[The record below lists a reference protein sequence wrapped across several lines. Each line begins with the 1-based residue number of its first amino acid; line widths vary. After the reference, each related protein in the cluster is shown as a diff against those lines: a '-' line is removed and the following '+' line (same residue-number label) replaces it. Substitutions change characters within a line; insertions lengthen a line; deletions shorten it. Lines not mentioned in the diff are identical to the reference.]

1 NGHHY
6 HIPDPE
12 QIELRNLRK
21 KVKDR
26 VQSETNSIPKIY
38 EEELARSNLSSTALT
53 LAPVAVE
60 IKSGLNRMRRK
71 TTPPLPT
78 SADFD
83 IPDFYQQTLNGTQF
97 ICTDKIIKK
106 KRMILFATD
115 KQLEVL
121 FSSEWIFLDGTFD
134 KCPKQFQQIYTI
146 HGLKFQQNFPC
157 VICLLSGK
165 TADIYRQLF
174 LELNDHATRLKMKFE
189 PKHVMS
195 DFEMSLI
202 KVIKGK
208 LPNAIHHGCFFH
220 FTQSLYKHIN
230 SLGLSTAYLENE
242 DLRLACR
249 SAMALALLP
258 QDHIEEAL
266 ELLKNESPEELIDFF
281 KYFHNQWLKR
291 IPKNTGMYQISSFVQ
306 TIFAKVVLFLLF
318 KNIFFLSS
326 IAWHNKFNNRVEK
339 HHPNVWHLFKC
350 LQREEL
356 SFRQQLSKVNSGF
369 QIGSSIRTCSIRAQ
383 IDVLNERH
391 EQKQINLI
399 DFLYGLSTLV
409 AKNSK

>member
-1 NGHHY
+1 MEVIHVGYCQSNGHHY

-26 VQSETNSIPKIY
+26 AQSETNSIPKIY

-258 QDHIEEAL
+258 QDHIEEAF

-291 IPKNTGMYQISSFVQ
+291 IPKKYWNVSNLEFRTN
-306 TIFAKVVLFLLF
+306 
-318 KNIFFLSS
+318 NICET
-326 IAWHNKFNNRVEK
+326 WHNKFNNRVEK